1 VNFALDL
8 AAERLVTVLD
18 DWAPPPID
26 RFFLYYPSIHQ
37 HDVPSVEPKFAK
49 GSNAKGSNNGLIVTG
64 SPSATLHRNLIITL
78 AERG

>member
-37 HDVPSVEPKFAK
+37 HDVPSVEPKQ
-49 GSNAKGSNNGLIVTG
+49 LRV
-64 SPSATLHRNLIITL
+64 LHE
-78 AERG
+78 ADCDDQVVGGDMVKW